1 MQSRFAVLVLVLTF
15 FSSGLSA
22 RTGDDE
28 QGASHFISKL
38 LEDTDRLYT
47 NAGNIGLT
55 VTNFGTIGT
64 RNAYWSE
71 GQPSC
76 EYPLGSRIEHI
87 YQGGL
92 WVGAE
97 IRSAS
102 PQRDGIRSVSTGS
115 HNVVSTVTGRGLEF
129 VSILGTG
136 LIQRSSLSES
146 QFFDTSAISHQD
158 FIGWYTDTTPRDSSE
173 PDRPVPLGITVKQ
186 ESYAWNFPFADAFVL
201 LNYTIY
207 NSGVDT
213 LDSVYVGLWDN
224 SVVRNTNNVRPGTA
238 GYFERGANGYS
249 DSLRMKYTFDYSGIP
264 TPPAA
269 GSYVG
274 IKLLGAYPFP
284 IGVDSIG
291 NLGSKTYY
299 NAWTFATTASGDVA
313 YWSPRLDFGTIQG
326 ERSRYDR
333 MTASLPPD
341 KIAALRTM
349 QPQNMTTLM
358 SAGPFYEL
366 RPGDSLQVVFAVICA
381 RKFGPDP
388 ANLDTRV
395 QRTTLYTNAIFAQQA
410 YNGEDIYGDNVYRPE
425 LDLNGNGKLDHF
437 ILPQPPRAPR
447 VRAVVENQNVEI
459 YWDKF
464 TSELSF
470 NPITRQFDFE
480 GYRIYRSNPGA
491 DISNP
496 QDLLLNLSLIGE
508 FDNPD
513 NTLGYNTGF
522 SRILLPQPRQFPGD
536 TTQYW
541 YRFPPAG
548 ERISHLNG
556 WQYVYG
562 VAAFSTG
569 DSVTRLPSLESKIEI
584 RRVVP
589 GTDTSSAAS
598 AAVGVYPNPYYAQAM
613 WDGGSERTRKIY
625 FYNLPARCEI
635 KVYTLAGDVVAN
647 LYHDGATYD
656 GRSIEWFRTFGG
668 SQGEIQF
675 SGGEHAWD
683 LITKFD
689 QAIAS
694 GLYLFSVKNSDNG
707 EVKTGKFLV
716 IK

>member
-1 MQSRFAVLVLVLTF
+1 MQFRLPLCALLLSCTVAGMSPAGPSDETGGSVLFRV
-15 FSSGLSA
+15 
-22 RTGDDE
+22 
-28 QGASHFISKL
+28 
-38 LEDTDRLYT
+38 LEDNDRLYT
-47 NAGNIGLT
+47 SVGNIGLT

-76 EYPLGSRIEHI
+76 EYPIGSRIEHI
-87 YQGGL
+87 YQAGL

-97 IRSAS
+97 IRSSS
-102 PQRDGIRSVSTGS
+102 PSRDGVIAVSTGS
-115 HNVVSTVTGRGLEF
+115 SNTVSTVTGRGFEF
-129 VSILGTG
+129 VSLLGTG
-136 LIQRSSLSES
+136 LTQKSSLSES
-146 QFFDTSAISHQD
+146 QFFDTTAISHQD

-173 PDRPVPLGITVKQ
+173 PDRPVPLGITVRQ

-207 NSGVDT
+207 NTGADT

-224 SVVRNTNNVRPGTA
+224 AVVRNTNNVRPGTA
-238 GYFERGANGYS
+238 GYFERGANGYA

-274 IKLLGAYPFP
+274 IKLLGTWPFP

-291 NLGSKTYY
+291 NLGTKTYY
-299 NAWTFATTASGDVA
+299 NAWTFATTASGDIA

-326 ERSRYDR
+326 ERSRYER
-333 MTASLPPD
+333 MVASLPAD
-341 KIAALRTM
+341 KIAPLRTM
-349 QPQNMTTLM
+349 QPQNMTTLT
-358 SAGPFYEL
+358 SAGPFNAL
-366 RPGDSLQVVFAVICA
+366 HPGDSLQIIFAVVCA

-388 ANLDTRV
+388 ANLDTRL
-395 QRTTLYTNAIFAQQA
+395 QRSTLYTNAGFAQQA
-410 YNGEDIYGDNVYRPE
+410 YNGEDIYGDNVYRQE

-437 ILPQPPRAPR
+437 ILPQPPRSPK
-447 VRAVVENQNVEI
+447 VRAVVANQNVTL
-459 YWDKF
+459 YWDKS

-480 GYRIYRSNPGA
+480 GYRIYRSNPGD
-491 DISNP
+491 DITNP
-496 QDLLLNLSLIGE
+496 DELLLNLSLIGE
-508 FDNPD
+508 FDKPENAI
-513 NTLGYNTGF
+513 GYNTGF
-522 SRILLPQPRQFPGD
+522 SRILLPQPYRFTGD
-536 TTQYW
+536 TVDYW

-548 ERISHLNG
+548 ERIPHLNG

-562 VAAFSTG
+562 VSAFNTG
-569 DSVTRLPSLESKIEI
+569 DSATSLPSLESRIET
-584 RRVVP
+584 RRVIP
-589 GTDTSSAAS
+589 GTDTSAA
-598 AAVGVYPNPYYAQAM
+598 AQADVGVYPNPYYASAM

-635 KVYTLAGDVVAN
+635 RIYTLAGDVVAD
-647 LYHDGATYD
+647 LEHDAATYD
-656 GRSIEWFRTFGG
+656 GSGIEWFRTFVGT
-668 SQGEIQF
+668 QATPQF

-689 QAIAS
+689 QAIAT
-694 GLYLFSVKNSDNG
+694 GLYLFSVRNSDTG
-707 EVKTGKFLV
+707 EIKTGKFLV